1 MIDVN
6 QRVSGTFFSL
16 HRKIYPILPLA
27 FTLTFLIFGEQIQA
41 LEIPTLRGRI
51 NDYAG
56 MISPVT
62 TQNLESVLTE
72 FETTDSTQIVVL
84 TIPSLEGEPL
94 EEYSI
99 RVAETWMIGQ
109 KEHDNGA
116 ILLIAKAD
124 RQLRIEVGYGLEGR
138 LTDATAGRIIR
149 TIIVP
154 ELKAGRYDQ
163 AVTNGVA
170 AMIQVVRGEFEAT
183 DIEEKEKSRSSGGS
197 SAIFLFIIFS
207 ILTSQLGRLS
217 RIVGMLVGGILAP
230 LFGMVAFS
238 MTWPYFLILI
248 PIGLIFGYFVS
259 GFIHGTSG
267 GGSYS
272 RPSRGHRPGGGFG
285 GGFGGG
291 GGFSGGGGGFGG
303 GGASGSW

>member
-6 QRVSGTFFSL
+6 KRVSGTFFSF
-16 HRKIYPILPLA
+16 HRKKYLILLFV
-27 FTLTFLIFGEQIQA
+27 FTLTFFIFGEQLQA
-41 LEIPTLRGRI
+41 LEVPSLGGRI

-56 MISPVT
+56 MLSPVT

-72 FETTDSTQIVVL
+72 FENTDSTQIVVL
-84 TIPSLEGEPL
+84 TIPSLEGESL

-99 RVAETWMIGQ
+99 RVAETWEIGQ
-109 KEHDNGA
+109 KGHDNGA

-170 AMIQVVRGEFEAT
+170 AMIQVVRGEFKAT
-183 DIEEKEKSRSSGGS
+183 DIEDKEKSRSSEGS
-197 SAIFLFIIFS
+197 SAIFLFIFFS

-217 RIVGMLVGGILAP
+217 RIAGMLVGGILAP
-230 LFGMVAFS
+230 LFGMAAFS
-238 MTWPYFLILI
+238 MTWPYFLLLI

-272 RPSRGHRPGGGFG
+272 RPSRGRWSGGGFG

>member
-1 MIDVN
+1 MIDAN
-6 QRVSGTFFSL
+6 QRISGAFLSF
-16 HRKIYPILPLA
+16 HRKIYPILLLV
-27 FTLTFLIFGEQIQA
+27 FTLNFFIFSKQLQA
-41 LEIPTLRGRI
+41 LEVPNLRGRI

-56 MISPVT
+56 MLSPVT
-62 TQNLESVLTE
+62 TQNLESVLAE

-84 TIPSLEGEPL
+84 TITSLDSESL

-99 RVAETWMIGQ
+99 RVAEAWDIGQ
-109 KEHDNGA
+109 KGHDNGA

-170 AMIQVVRGEFEAT
+170 AMIQVVRGEFKAT
-183 DIEEKEKSRSSGGS
+183 DTEEKEKSRSSGGS
-197 SAIFLFIIFS
+197 SAIFLFIFFS

-217 RIVGMLVGGILAP
+217 RIVGMVVGGVLAP
-230 LFGMVAFS
+230 IFGAAAFS
-238 MTWPYFLILI
+238 MTWPYFLLLI

-259 GFIHGTSG
+259 GFIHGTAG
-267 GGSYS
+267 GGRYN
-272 RPSRGHRPGGGFG
+272 RPSRGHWPGGGFG

>member
-6 QRVSGTFFSL
+6 QRVSGIFISFY
-16 HRKIYPILPLA
+16 RKIYPILLLV
-27 FTLTFLIFGEQIQA
+27 FILNLFIFIKQLRAVEV
-41 LEIPTLRGRI
+41 PTLSGRI

-56 MISPVT
+56 MLSPVT
-62 TQNLESVLTE
+62 TQNLEAVLTE
-72 FETTDSTQIVVL
+72 LETTDSTQIAVL
-84 TIPSLEGEPL
+84 TIPSLEGESI
-94 EEYSI
+94 EEYAI
-99 RVAETWMIGQ
+99 RVAETWEIGQ
-109 KEHDNGA
+109 KGHDNGA

-170 AMIQVVRGEFEAT
+170 AMIQVVRGEFNAT
-183 DIEEKEKSRSSGGS
+183 DTEKKEKSRASGGS
-197 SAIFLFIIFS
+197 NAIFLFIFFS

-217 RIVGMLVGGILAP
+217 RMVGMLVGGILAP
-230 LFGMVAFS
+230 IFGVAAFS
-238 MTWPYFLILI
+238 MTWPFFLLLI
-248 PIGLIFGYFVS
+248 PIGFIFGYFVS
-259 GFIHGTSG
+259 GLIHGTSG

-272 RPSRGHRPGGGFG
+272 RSSRRHWPGGGFG
-285 GGFGGG
+285 AGFGGG

>member
-1 MIDVN
+1 MIEVN
-6 QRVSGTFFSL
+6 QPVSGPFFSF
-16 HRKIYPILPLA
+16 HRKIFPILLLVC
-27 FTLTFLIFGEQIQA
+27 TLTLFVFGKPSQA
-41 LEIPTLRGRI
+41 FEVPTLKGRI

-56 MISPVT
+56 MLSPVT
-62 TQNLESVLTE
+62 TKTLESVLTE
-72 FETTDSTQIVVL
+72 FETTDTTQIVVL
-84 TIPSLEGEPL
+84 TIPSLEGESI

-99 RVAETWMIGQ
+99 RVAETWEIGQ
-109 KEHDNGA
+109 KGHDNGA

-170 AMIQVVRGEFEAT
+170 AMIQVVRGEFKDADT
-183 DIEEKEKSRSSGGS
+183 EKNENSRSSGGS
-197 SAIFLFIIFS
+197 TAIFLFIFFS

-230 LFGMVAFS
+230 IFGVAAFS
-238 MTWPYFLILI
+238 MTWPYFLLLI
-248 PIGLIFGYFVS
+248 PIGFIFGYFVS

-267 GGSYS
+267 GGNYS
-272 RPSRGHRPGGGFG
+272 RSSRGHWPGGGFG

>member
-6 QRVSGTFFSL
+6 QRVSGIYFSF
-16 HRKIYPILPLA
+16 HRKIYPILLLV
-27 FTLTFLIFGEQIQA
+27 FTLIFFIFSKQLQA
-41 LEIPTLRGRI
+41 LEVPTLRGRI

-56 MISPVT
+56 MLSPVT
-62 TQNLESVLTE
+62 TQNLEVVLTE

-84 TIPSLEGEPL
+84 TIPSLEGESL

-99 RVAETWMIGQ
+99 RVAETWEIGQ
-109 KEHDNGA
+109 KGHDNGA

-170 AMIQVVRGEFEAT
+170 AMIQVVKGEFEAT
-183 DIEEKEKSRSSGGS
+183 DTKEKEKSHSSGDS
-197 SAIFLFIIFS
+197 SAIFLFIFFS

-217 RIVGMLVGGILAP
+217 RIVGMLAGGTLAP
-230 LFGMVAFS
+230 IFGVAAFS
-238 MTWPYFLILI
+238 MTWPYFLLLI
-248 PIGLIFGYFVS
+248 PIGFIFGYFVS
-259 GFIHGTSG
+259 GIIHGTSG
-267 GGSYS
+267 GGSVS
-272 RPSRGHRPGGGFG
+272 RPSRGHWPGGGF
-285 GGFGGG
+285 GG